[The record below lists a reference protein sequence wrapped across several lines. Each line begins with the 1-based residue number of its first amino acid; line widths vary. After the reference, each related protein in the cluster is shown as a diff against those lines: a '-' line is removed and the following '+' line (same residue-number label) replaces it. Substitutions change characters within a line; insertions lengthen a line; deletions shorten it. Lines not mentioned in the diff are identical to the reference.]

1 MLGAV
6 IFLLVVTS
14 TVSGDPVETKPEE
27 IRVDEAQFQPPPLE
41 TIDLSKVDLDK
52 LKARDEQKEF
62 KGEQFR
68 RRANKSPRQ
77 SERRERE
84 QKVGFKKN
92 NMPKSIKT
100 RDFSGRGDSTKKG
113 ERGKRK
119 SAEGKRNRGRARY
132 PRNKN
137 PRREKHVRDG
147 KINAERRPNRPRR
160 KGPRFVPPSLHTFDV
175 IPAQGPAIRLSTLNF
190 PDAKAFLIVNTAS
203 ESEFATQYSEL
214 EQLWHEY
221 REKGLQIV
229 AFPSNSFNQE
239 PLSDDEI
246 QTLVRL
252 EYGVTYPVMAKC
264 DVAGDERIDLY
275 KWLTEWSNRD
285 GKVPEWAPL
294 EESGLRRSDIQ
305 WNFEKFLVY
314 NRRDGPVIMRF
325 PYDMAPLKLGKFVE
339 RGILVHERAKIE
351 L

>member
-1 MLGAV
+1 VLCF
-6 IFLLVVTS
+6 FLIVTS

-27 IRVDEAQFQPPPLE
+27 IRIDEAQFQAPHLE
-41 TIDLSKVDLDK
+41 AMDLSEFGLDK
-52 LKARDEQKEF
+52 LKARNGQTEF

-68 RRANKSPRQ
+68 RRA
-77 SERRERE
+77 
-84 QKVGFKKN
+84 
-92 NMPKSIKT
+92 
-100 RDFSGRGDSTKKG
+100 
-113 ERGKRK
+113 
-119 SAEGKRNRGRARY
+119 
-132 PRNKN
+132 
-137 PRREKHVRDG
+137 RDG
-147 KINAERRPNRPRR
+147 PNWPRR
-160 KGPRFVPPSLHTFDV
+160 KGPVPPSLHTFDV
-175 IPAQGPAIRLSTLNF
+175 IPAQGPAIRLSTVNF

-203 ESEFATQYSEL
+203 KSEFAPQYLEL
-214 EQLWHEY
+214 EYLWNEY

-294 EESGLRRSDIQ
+294 EESGLRRSDVQ